1 MALLVYS
8 YGSNRETTRY
18 ENWPKLL
25 FLFDSRS
32 LHRFYIDIHRH
43 KSTRLQQGIERVT
56 PALEKAMAGEEL
68 SLSDGMQLM
77 NEENLFLLGAVAD
90 NLRRKN
96 SGNTVTFVCSYY
108 LNYTNICAAS
118 CPLCAFYR
126 KGQERDAYTLTTE
139 QLIARA
145 RIAVNELGATEL
157 HIVGG
162 FHPKLGLDYY
172 ERMIISIKKEFPH
185 ICVKALTPAEIF
197 FISKLTRNSVKEVLS
212 RLKDSG
218 LDALPGGGAEI
229 FHEQTRN
236 LIVRGK
242 CSGEEWLDTAR
253 QAHEIGLRS
262 NCTML
267 FGHVEKP
274 EHIVDH
280 IIRIREL
287 HKNTNGFTT
296 FIPLKFSLENTEL
309 ENNQVIQRESPS
321 TYDLRVIAISRI
333 LLSNVLNN
341 ISVYWIALGKKLAQV
356 ALHYGG
362 NDLVGTAFSEEIFK
376 ATGKHNVAS
385 TEELINLVGEINR
398 HPAQRDTFF
407 NILKHF

>member
-1 MALLVYS
+1 M
-8 YGSNRETTRY
+8 
-18 ENWPKLL
+18 
-25 FLFDSRS
+25 
-32 LHRFYIDIHRH
+32 HRLYIDIHRH

-68 SLSDGMQLM
+68 SYVDGMQLM

-90 NLRRKN
+90 NLRRYN
-96 SGNTVTFVCSYY
+96 CGNTVTFVCSYY

-126 KGQERDAYTLTTE
+126 KGQEGDAYTLTTE
-139 QLIARA
+139 QLVARA

-185 ICVKALTPAEIF
+185 VHIKALTPAEIF
-197 FISKLTRNSVKEVLS
+197 FISKLTKNSVKEILS
-212 RLKDSG
+212 RLKGAG

-242 CSGEEWLDTAR
+242 CSGEEWLNTAR
-253 QAHEIGLRS
+253 QAHELGLRS

-287 HKNTNGFTT
+287 HKTTHGFTT

-309 ENNQVIQRESPS
+309 EKNHLLQRESPS
-321 TYDLRVIAISRI
+321 TYDLRIIAVSRI

-341 ISVYWIALGKKLAQV
+341 INKTTSNKM
-356 ALHYGG
+356 
-362 NDLVGTAFSEEIFK
+362 
-376 ATGKHNVAS
+376 
-385 TEELINLVGEINR
+385 LISPVR
-398 HPAQRDTFF
+398 RT
-407 NILKHF
+407 

>member
-1 MALLVYS
+1 MLENCTLLK
-8 YGSNRETTRY
+8 N
-18 ENWPKLL
+18 
-25 FLFDSRS
+25 
-32 LHRFYIDIHRH
+32 I
-43 KSTRLQQGIERVT
+43 QIEGT
-56 PALEKAMAGEEL
+56 PALEKALAGAEL
-68 SLSDGMQLM
+68 SYKDGLQLM
-77 NEENLFLLGAVAD
+77 NEENLFLLGAAAD
-90 NLRRKN
+90 KVRKDLK
-96 SGNTVTFVCSYY
+96 GNTVTFVASYY

-126 KGQERDAYTLTTE
+126 KGQEGDAYTLTTE
-139 QLIARA
+139 QLVARA

-172 ERMIISIKKEFPH
+172 EHMIISIKKEFPH
-185 ICVKALTPAEIF
+185 VSIKALTPAEIF
-197 FISKLTRNSVKEVLS
+197 FISKLTKNSVKEILT
-212 RLKDSG
+212 RLKGAG

-253 QAHEIGLRS
+253 QAHELGLRS

-287 HKNTNGFTT
+287 HKKTKGFTT
-296 FIPLKFSLENTEL
+296 FIPLKFSLENTPL
-309 ENNQVIQRESPS
+309 EQKGLVTAESPS
-321 TYDLRVIAISRI
+321 TYDLRVIAVSR
-333 LLSNVLNN
+333 LLLANVLNN
-341 ISVYWIALGKKLAQV
+341 ISVYWVALGKKVAQV
-356 ALHYGG
+356 ALLYGG

-376 ATGKHNVAS
+376 AAGKAGGTS
-385 TEELINLVGEINR
+385 IQELATLIKEIR
-398 HPAQRDTFF
+398 RRPVQRDTFF
-407 NILKHF
+407 NPVHRLD

>member
-1 MALLVYS
+1 M
-8 YGSNRETTRY
+8 
-18 ENWPKLL
+18 
-25 FLFDSRS
+25 
-32 LHRFYIDIHRH
+32 HRFYIDIHKH

-96 SGNTVTFVCSYY
+96 SGNIVTFVCSYY

-126 KGQERDAYTLTTE
+126 KGPEVDAYTLSTE

-172 ERMIISIKKEFPH
+172 ERMIISIKKEFPQVC
-185 ICVKALTPAEIF
+185 IKALTPAEIF
-197 FISKLTRNSVKEVLS
+197 FISKLTKNSVKEVLR

-229 FHEQTRN
+229 FHNQTRN

-287 HKNTNGFTT
+287 HKDTNGFTT

-309 ENNQVIQRESPS
+309 EKTHMIQRESPS
-321 TYDLRVIAISRI
+321 TYDLRVIAVSRI

-356 ALHYGG
+356 ALRYGG

-376 ATGKHNVAS
+376 ATGKHNVTS
-385 TEELINLVGEINR
+385 TEELVNLIGEIIR
-398 HPAQRDTFF
+398 QPAQRDTFF
-407 NILKHF
+407 NILKRF